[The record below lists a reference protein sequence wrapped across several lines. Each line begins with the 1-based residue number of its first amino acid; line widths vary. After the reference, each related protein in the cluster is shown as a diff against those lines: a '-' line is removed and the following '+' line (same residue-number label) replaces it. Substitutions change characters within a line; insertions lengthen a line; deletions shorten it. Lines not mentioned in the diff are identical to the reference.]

1 MSTSRTGL
9 NLFMETYL
17 NTEPWNKED
26 YLLPIPWRQVTLP
39 PKLKIAIIWS
49 DGIVTPHPPIIRA
62 MKEVANYLSKAGIEL
77 VDWKPEGHDECW
89 EIASRVYYEDG
100 GKYIENL
107 ILSGGEEL
115 LPLTKWI
122 IKENKYVKY
131 KTVEEVW
138 EVSCPPSSPFLFLE
152 MYLNGN
158 IAQKL
163 TQRLPRQI
171 LQPLAQ
177 HRLTRQPPRR
187 RNPLSRR
194 PWRSS
199 SSRQRQILEL
209 HISMESPR
217 IPRSSLSGHFCGSES

>member
-17 NTEPWNKED
+17 NTEPWIKED

-39 PKLKIAIIWS
+39 PKLKIAIMWS
-49 DGIVTPHPPIIRA
+49 DGVVTPHPPITRA
-62 MKEVANYLSKAGIEL
+62 MKEVAKYLSEVGIEL

-89 EIASRVYYEDG
+89 EIASGLYYEDG

-122 IKENKYVKY
+122 LKENKYVKY

-138 EVSCPPSSPFLFLE
+138 DASLTFLQYFHL
-152 MYLNGN
+152 L
-158 IAQKL
+158 K
-163 TQRLPRQI
+163 
-171 LQPLAQ
+171 
-177 HRLTRQPPRR
+177 
-187 RNPLSRR
+187 SK
-194 PWRSS
+194 
-199 SSRQRQILEL
+199 
-209 HISMESPR
+209 
-217 IPRSSLSGHFCGSES
+217 